1 MHQDE
6 ASIDT
11 LTVGEQLSHARA
23 AMQLSIEDIAQ
34 HLKLSPLQITRL
46 ENNDF
51 ATLGAVFSRGFVRL
65 YARHV
70 GLNADELVAAM
81 AGNLHRN
88 KESLSVHNEEIP
100 LGKGLS
106 KYWLILFVMAIILVL
121 GVPLAIYYWLSS
133 SATITPASKPPVI
146 VPHPVAPAVNKVL
159 APTALPPAAPAAE
172 KKDATTENDTAVE
185 PVTDANT
192 GRMSFK
198 FDADS
203 WVEIRD
209 GSNHTV
215 LSHLYRAGETAEI
228 SGTPPLSLVIG
239 NAAQVSLQ
247 YNDQPVDLKPY
258 TGVTVAKVTLK

>member
-1 MHQDE
+1 MLPDE
-6 ASIDT
+6 TTLDM
-11 LTVGEQLSHARA
+11 LTVGEQLTQARK
-23 AMQLSIEDIAQ
+23 AMQLSIVDIAQ
-34 HLKLSPLQITRL
+34 HLKLSPQQIERL

-81 AGNLHRN
+81 AGNLQRN

-106 KYWLILFVMAIILVL
+106 KHWLILFFMAIILVL
-121 GVPLAIYYWLSS
+121 GIPLVIYYWLS
-133 SATITPASKPPVI
+133 APAAITPPPKPPVI
-146 VPHPVAPAVNKVL
+146 VPHPAAPPANKALAPAL
-159 APTALPPAAPAAE
+159 PAALPLAE
-172 KKDATTENDTAVE
+172 NKDVTTENDATAATI
-185 PVTDANT
+185 TDTST

-215 LSHLYRAGETAEI
+215 LSHLYRTGETAEI
-228 SGTPPLSLVIG
+228 SGTPPLSLVVG
-239 NAAQVSLQ
+239 NAAKVSLQ

-258 TGVTVAKVTLK
+258 TAVTVAKVTLK